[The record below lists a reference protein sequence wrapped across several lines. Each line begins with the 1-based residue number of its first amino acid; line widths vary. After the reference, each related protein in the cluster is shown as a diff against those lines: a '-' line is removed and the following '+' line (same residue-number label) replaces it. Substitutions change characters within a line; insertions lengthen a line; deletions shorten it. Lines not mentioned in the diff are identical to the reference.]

1 MKETKYK
8 LGFKQCGNK
17 YKKQVNKLLIHT
29 NLDESLRNYTE

>member
-1 MKETKYK
+1 MKETKCK

-29 NLDESLRNYTE
+29 NLGESPRNYME